1 MGVSLSSQKGGSSA
15 FCLATHSLARPLECR
30 NPRDCLSPSGKNGI
44 FYYGFHE
51 KDFQSAPG
59 LLAIFPFAVSVI
71 VFIIARVTAKIL
83 APLFVSHIV
92 IVNNHLGS
100 KWS

>member
-15 FCLATHSLARPLECR
+15 FCLATRPSRGPWNAKILGGIAPTEE
-30 NPRDCLSPSGKNGI
+30 NGI

-59 LLAIFPFAVSVI
+59 LLAVFPFAVSVV

-83 APLFVSHIV
+83 APLFVGNIV
-92 IVNNHLGS
+92 IVDNHRGS